1 MCSALVVASF
11 ATGCSPGQPDAGG
24 DTPAPRRTGPPVARA
39 AAIAK
44 SLNQTQL
51 VGQVLMPFVYGDH
64 ASKISDASA
73 AANLEAYGASTPAKV
88 LRRYQLGGLILVSQ
102 SADPTSSTNPTTNV
116 DSPKQVRELTSGLQ
130 HAATKLGV
138 ARNAGEPM
146 PLLIGTDQEHGVV
159 TRIRDGMTLLPT
171 AAGFGAA
178 ADPALTERAWKM
190 GGGEL
195 SAVGVNVDFAP
206 SADVIGSAGNQV
218 IGSRSYGSDPA
229 QVAKQVRAAVRGL
242 QGAGVAAALKH
253 FPGHG
258 HTTADS
264 HSELPL
270 LAYHKDTLSRQDLP
284 PFQAGIAEDAGLV
297 MSGHLDVRGIDPGV
311 AATFSRKV
319 LIGLLRQ
326 KLGFDGV
333 VVSDAM
339 NMEPARKWGPGEAA
353 VRAVL
358 AGNDLL
364 LMPPDLDAAQRG
376 LLRAMK
382 SGRLPRERMVQAVT
396 RILTLKLHLAGE
408 RQANLSAVGSA
419 PHQEVAAEA
428 AKAAVTVLRGSCG
441 SALVSGSAQ
450 VTGGLE
456 EQRKWLAEGLREHG
470 VKVADDGPAV
480 HLTGYGDTA
489 EDLASDA
496 AVTVGMDTPYLLAK
510 AKSPAVVAAYG
521 GNRFAMRAAAAVIAG
536 AGKASG
542 RSPAP
547 VDGLPRTACGNAA

>member
-1 MCSALVVASF
+1 MPLRLTSLAVCSALVVASF

-229 QVAKQVRAAVRGL
+229 QVAK
-242 QGAGVAAALKH
+242 
-253 FPGHG
+253 
-258 HTTADS
+258 
-264 HSELPL
+264 
-270 LAYHKDTLSRQDLP
+270 
-284 PFQAGIAEDAGLV
+284 
-297 MSGHLDVRGIDPGV
+297 
-311 AATFSRKV
+311 
-319 LIGLLRQ
+319 
-326 KLGFDGV
+326 
-333 VVSDAM
+333 
-339 NMEPARKWGPGEAA
+339 
-353 VRAVL
+353 
-358 AGNDLL
+358 
-364 LMPPDLDAAQRG
+364 
-376 LLRAMK
+376 
-382 SGRLPRERMVQAVT
+382 
-396 RILTLKLHLAGE
+396 
-408 RQANLSAVGSA
+408 
-419 PHQEVAAEA
+419 
-428 AKAAVTVLRGSCG
+428 
-441 SALVSGSAQ
+441 
-450 VTGGLE
+450 
-456 EQRKWLAEGLREHG
+456 
-470 VKVADDGPAV
+470 
-480 HLTGYGDTA
+480 
-489 EDLASDA
+489 
-496 AVTVGMDTPYLLAK
+496 
-510 AKSPAVVAAYG
+510 
-521 GNRFAMRAAAAVIAG
+521 
-536 AGKASG
+536 
-542 RSPAP
+542 
-547 VDGLPRTACGNAA
+547 